1 MVLVILLLVH
11 RSYVDKN
18 ILLGKSPDIPIIN
31 ATAQIWCGCN
41 SGARQFFFC
50 VSARLLVP
58 LRMNFIHYLYAK
70 GETVFSPRLGGR
82 GLFIAPIWFLS
93 IISTTPFMPLGIE
106 QFSFIFLSLCWLG
119 ILIGVSYILIPKKE
133 AETKLKSWVRKYK
146 KTTTLWAYLYLLSPI
161 LFLFYLF
168 IS

>member
-1 MVLVILLLVH
+1 MRPLKFDAVAIAAQG
-11 RSYVDKN
+11 RSFV
-18 ILLGKSPDIPIIN
+18 
-31 ATAQIWCGCN
+31 
-41 SGARQFFFC
+41 C

-93 IISTTPFMPLGIE
+93 IISTIPFMPLGIE

-161 LFLFYLF
+161 LFLLFYLF

>member
-1 MVLVILLLVH
+1 MRPLKFDAVAI
-11 RSYVDKN
+11 
-18 ILLGKSPDIPIIN
+18 
-31 ATAQIWCGCN
+31 AAQG
-41 SGARQFFFC
+41 SSFVC

-82 GLFIAPIWFLS
+82 GLFIAPICFLS

-106 QFSFIFLSLCWLG
+106 QVSFVLLSLCWLG

-146 KTTTLWAYLYLLSPI
+146 KTTTSAKPTVASASAGSLASI
-161 LFLFYLF
+161 LPP
-168 IS
+168 

>member
-1 MVLVILLLVH
+1 MRPLKFDTVAI
-11 RSYVDKN
+11 
-18 ILLGKSPDIPIIN
+18 
-31 ATAQIWCGCN
+31 AAQG
-41 SGARQFFFC
+41 SSFVC

-93 IISTTPFMPLGIE
+93 IVSTTPFMPLGIE
-106 QFSFIFLSLCWLG
+106 QVSFVLLSLCWLG

-146 KTTTLWAYLYLLSPI
+146 KTTTSAKPMVASASVGSLASI
-161 LFLFYLF
+161 LPP
-168 IS
+168 